1 MMPSL
6 YKIAALLAAFT
17 RGHGLRLD
25 GIYYDGDN
33 IAPCASSL
41 YCYGD
46 ILDSIQRA
54 KPFADSKTFVDM

>member
-1 MMPSL
+1 MMPSFHKL
-6 YKIAALLAAFT
+6 AALLAAVSTGYSQT
-17 RGHGLRLD
+17 RD

-33 IAPCASSL
+33 VAPCGSAL

-54 KPFADSKTFVDM
+54 RPFADSKTFVDM

>member
-1 MMPSL
+1 MLSSQ
-6 YKIAALLAAFT
+6 KVAALLAAVA
-17 RGHGLRLD
+17 GCYGQALD

-33 IAPCASSL
+33 IAPCSSEL

-46 ILDSIQRA
+46 VLDSIQRA

>member
-1 MMPSL
+1 MPTFQ
-6 YKIAALLAAFT
+6 KIAAFLAAIT
-17 RGHGLRLD
+17 AGYSQTLD

-33 IAPCASSL
+33 IAPCSSAL

-46 ILDSIQRA
+46 ILDSIQKA

>member
-1 MMPSL
+1 MPFFHKL
-6 YKIAALLAAFT
+6 AALLAAVT
-17 RGHGLRLD
+17 TGHGKTLD
-25 GIYYDGDN
+25 GIYYDGEN
-33 IAPCASSL
+33 IAPCSSGL

>member
-1 MMPSL
+1 MRSFYTL
-6 YKIAALLAAFT
+6 AALVAAVPT
-17 RGHGLRLD
+17 SYGQPLD

-33 IAPCASSL
+33 IASCSSAL

-54 KPFADSKTFVDM
+54 RPFADSKTFVDM